1 MNKLSYKVTLVAG
14 LAVFTFGGAS
24 VLAVGANAHAEDAT
38 QTAAT
43 RQTTATEKQAAA
55 QVTQTENRLKACQR
69 HEQNIDATM
78 SRIATRGD
86 RQLDV
91 FTKIADRTEA
101 FYVKQGKTLSNYA
114 ALVADVSAKKTAA
127 LAAAAQIKANATAFK
142 CDGVADKGEG
152 AAFKTALKSEIAA
165 LKAYKTAVKNLI
177 VGVKSVQSTTTS
189 EGTK

>member
-24 VLAVGANAHAEDAT
+24 VLAVGPNAHAEDAA

-43 RQTTATEKQAAA
+43 RQATATEKQAAA

-69 HEQNIDATM
+69 HEQRISATM
-78 SRIATRGD
+78 SRIATREA
-86 RQLDV
+86 RLLDV

-101 FYVKQGKTLSNYA
+101 FYVKKDKTLSNYNT
-114 ALVADVSAKKTAA
+114 LVADVTEKKALA
-127 LAAAAQIKANATAFK
+127 LAAADQIKANATAFT
-142 CDGVADKGEG
+142 CDGTNDRGEG
-152 AAFKTALKSEIAA
+152 AAFKAALKTEIAA

-177 VGVKSVQSTTTS
+177 VGVKSVQGTTTS